1 MRTYMNDTNREH
13 KHRKEKIIKFWFMN
27 VKMNRVNVYFS
38 LSNVSELAPLR
49 MVSGRRHGC
58 GGLSR
63 PLRLHLGYDDSENH
77 VQVAGSPG
85 VCQRRRL
92 SQSGTDRPLGRQRQ
106 ANLPRGIRGLK
117 TNTQAQLK
125 NDSVCVALT
134 REMGGL

>member
-1 MRTYMNDTNREH
+1 
-13 KHRKEKIIKFWFMN
+13 MN
-27 VKMNRVNVYFS
+27 VKMNEVNVYFS

-63 PLRLHLGYDDSENH
+63 PLRLHLGYDDSENL

-117 TNTQAQLK
+117 TK
-125 NDSVCVALT
+125 GHRPSFKIKVCRTYQEKLLDYEE
-134 REMGGL
+134 EM

>member
-1 MRTYMNDTNREH
+1 
-13 KHRKEKIIKFWFMN
+13 MN

-63 PLRLHLGYDDSENH
+63 PLRLHLGYDDSENL
-77 VQVAGSPG
+77 VQVAGSLG